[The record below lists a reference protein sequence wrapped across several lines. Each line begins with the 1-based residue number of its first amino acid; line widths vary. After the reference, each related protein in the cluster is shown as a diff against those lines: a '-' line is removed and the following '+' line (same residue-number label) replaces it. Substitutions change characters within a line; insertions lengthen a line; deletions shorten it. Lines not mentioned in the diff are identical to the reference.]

1 MFNHKAYL
9 KLGST
14 EGTDFLSLA
23 KGAYELAN
31 FEFSFE
37 QDCDIKGKPS
47 TEVQGG
53 HIHLTIPNLPSNE
66 IIEWMLNT
74 RKSKDGVIV
83 MLSNENIPTQKIVFK
98 NGYCTD
104 LTTNYSSVGKSFSET
119 NLTICSEVITLNNGV
134 DFDNFWTK

>member
-14 EGTDFLSLA
+14 SGTDFMSLI

-31 FEFSFE
+31 FEFSFSQGIDE
-37 QDCDIKGKPS
+37 KGKPA

-53 HIHLTIPNLPSNE
+53 NIRITIPNLPTKE
-66 IIEWMLNT
+66 LIEWMLDT

-83 MLSNENIPTQKIVFK
+83 MLDNENIPTQKIIFEH
-98 NGYCTD
+98 GYC
-104 LTTNYSSVGKSFSET
+104 VGMNSTFTKKGNSFSSLNMVIRVER
-119 NLTICSEVITLNNGV
+119 ITLDNGI

>member
-31 FEFSFE
+31 FEFTFAQGIDE
-37 QDCDIKGKPS
+37 KGKPA

-53 HIHLTIPNLPSNE
+53 NIQVTIPNLPTKE
-66 IIEWMLNT
+66 LIEWMLDT
-74 RKSKDGVIV
+74 RKSKNGVIV
-83 MLSNENIPTQKIVFK
+83 MLDNENIPTQKLSFE
-98 NGYCTD
+98 NGICINLATTYEKQEGSFSSTD
-104 LTTNYSSVGKSFSET
+104 L
-119 NLTICSEVITLNNGV
+119 VISTERIILDNGI

>member
-31 FEFSFE
+31 FEFSFSQGIDE
-37 QDCDIKGKPS
+37 KGKPA

-53 HIHLTIPNLPSNE
+53 NIQVTIPNLPTKE
-66 IIEWMLNT
+66 LIEWMLDT

-83 MLSNENIPTQKIVFK
+83 MLDNENIPTQKITFE
-98 NGYCTD
+98 NGLCVGM
-104 LTTNYSSVGKSFSET
+104 NSSFSKRGKSFPSL
-119 NLTICSEVITLNNGV
+119 NLVIRVERITLDNGI